1 MGGLDPGLWL
11 LAAVFAAIL
20 EDSFGDNLTRDA
32 IAGFVRRLRED
43 YSGADEFKPL
53 TAEAVIRASA
63 GEVSLFEDL
72 TREDIVTTQIMI
84 IGRLG
89 VQGTSVRPDLDRILD
104 DAEELV
110 AEWER
115 EDQ

>member
-1 MGGLDPGLWL
+1 M
-11 LAAVFAAIL
+11 
-20 EDSFGDNLTRDA
+20 
-32 IAGFVRRLRED
+32 
-43 YSGADEFKPL
+43 
-53 TAEAVIRASA
+53 
-63 GEVSLFEDL
+63 
-72 TREDIVTTQIMI
+72 TTQIMI